1 MEVTEWF
8 EKQWNLII
16 QRFGH
21 EAGDHHIGLSRLNK
35 MFDILTGKTLP
46 QFEHKAQ
53 KPYTFYLPGLPA
65 TPFHDPASFP
75 FCSILEQNSPII
87 RQELLALIHQQE
99 EENDSKFQVYSGD
112 GLTQEEEPQSP
123 SSTSTSTMVS
133 AGDWRVFYFYK
144 NFKKVEENCRKCPKT
159 AELLELQQ
167 ESSSDILLKG
177 MVCYSSIL
185 PGTHILPHTGPSNM
199 RLTCHLGLLGC
210 QGAEI
215 AVGSEKRS
223 FVENKCLVFDDSFV
237 HQVWHQGKERRVTL
251 MLDFWHPDMTPLEKA
266 AFQMVMVNS
275 SREIL
280 DQEFFYHRQGRYS
293 IHDF

>member
-99 EENDSKFQVYSGD
+99 GQHSTLNTHLNER
-112 GLTQEEEPQSP
+112 TQTQTQTTKKLNPCSIITQK
-123 SSTSTSTMVS
+123 
-133 AGDWRVFYFYK
+133 K
-144 NFKKVEENCRKCPKT
+144 NK
-159 AELLELQQ
+159 
-167 ESSSDILLKG
+167 
-177 MVCYSSIL
+177 
-185 PGTHILPHTGPSNM
+185 
-199 RLTCHLGLLGC
+199 
-210 QGAEI
+210 
-215 AVGSEKRS
+215 
-223 FVENKCLVFDDSFV
+223 
-237 HQVWHQGKERRVTL
+237 
-251 MLDFWHPDMTPLEKA
+251 
-266 AFQMVMVNS
+266 
-275 SREIL
+275 
-280 DQEFFYHRQGRYS
+280 
-293 IHDF
+293 